1 MFCSRC
7 GTKNPENSA
16 NCYNCGQ
23 NMAKAPDRSLQNRT
37 GSLAETR
44 PLPTPKEFGRV
55 DVNGSVLIATEKEIS
70 FSGQTL
76 ATASITGIRF
86 GVYKHYVN
94 GIRTSQSYCIWLCE
108 ENKVMQ
114 IECAAGFLVSN
125 AKIEK
130 RYKDALAALWPAV
143 VVPIVSQCLEAL
155 AEGRGFWVG
164 DVNFDK
170 SGLLRLGQMGSI
182 AKGVASLW
190 SSVAGGESV
199 EQREKDYKFLSWADY
214 GGHNSSSGNIHL
226 FRDKKSWASF
236 SLRDTWN
243 AVCLDPIFSFLYED
257 GRLSKFVDR

>member
-1 MFCSRC
+1 
-7 GTKNPENSA
+7 
-16 NCYNCGQ
+16 
-23 NMAKAPDRSLQNRT
+23 MAKAPDRSLQNRT

-94 GIRTSQSYCIWLCE
+94 GLRTSQSYCIWLCE

-114 IECAAGFLVSN
+114 IECASGFLVSN

-190 SSVAGGESV
+190 SSVAGGKSI
-199 EQREKDYKFLSWADY
+199 EQREKHYKFLAWADY

>member
-76 ATASITGIRF
+76 ATSSITGIRF

-114 IECAAGFLVSN
+114 IECASGFLVSN

-190 SSVAGGESV
+190 SSVAGGKSV
-199 EQREKDYKFLSWADY
+199 EQREKDYKFLAWADY

>member
-94 GIRTSQSYCIWLCE
+94 GLRTSQSYCIWLCE

-114 IECAAGFLVSN
+114 IECASGFLVSN

-190 SSVAGGESV
+190 SSVAGGKSI
-199 EQREKDYKFLSWADY
+199 EQREKDYKFLAWADY

>member
-1 MFCSRC
+1 MFCARC

-16 NCYNCGQ
+16 HCYNCGQ
-23 NMAKAPDRSLQNRT
+23 NMAKVPDRSLQNRA
-37 GSLAETR
+37 GSLAEER

-55 DVNGSVLIATEKEIS
+55 DVNGSVLIATEKDIS
-70 FSGQTL
+70 FSGQSL

-94 GIRTSQSYCIWLCE
+94 GIRTSQSYCIWLCD

-114 IECAAGFLVSN
+114 IECASGFLVSN

-130 RYKDALAALWPAV
+130 RYKDVLAVLWPAV

-155 AEGRGFWVG
+155 AQGRSFTVG

-190 SSVAGGESV
+190 SSVAGGKSV
-199 EQREKDYKFLSWADY
+199 EQREKDYKFLAWADY

-226 FRDKKSWASF
+226 FRAKKSWASF

-243 AVCLDPIFSFLYED
+243 AVCLDPLFSYLYED
-257 GRLSKFVDR
+257 GRLWQIIKS

>member
-1 MFCSRC
+1 M
-7 GTKNPENSA
+7 
-16 NCYNCGQ
+16 
-23 NMAKAPDRSLQNRT
+23 
-37 GSLAETR
+37 
-44 PLPTPKEFGRV
+44 
-55 DVNGSVLIATEKEIS
+55 
-70 FSGQTL
+70 
-76 ATASITGIRF
+76 
-86 GVYKHYVN
+86 
-94 GIRTSQSYCIWLCE
+94 SQL
-108 ENKVMQ
+108 Q
-114 IECAAGFLVSN
+114 IECASGFLVSN

-130 RYKDALAALWPAV
+130 RYKDVLAVLWPAV

-155 AEGRGFWVG
+155 AQGRSFTVG

-190 SSVAGGESV
+190 SSVAGGKSV
-199 EQREKDYKFLSWADY
+199 EQREKDYKFLAWADY

-257 GRLSKFVDR
+257 GTLSKFV

>member
-1 MFCSRC
+1 
-7 GTKNPENSA
+7 
-16 NCYNCGQ
+16 
-23 NMAKAPDRSLQNRT
+23 MAKAPDRSLQNRT

-55 DVNGSVLIATEKEIS
+55 DVNGSVLIATEKGIS

-86 GVYKHYVN
+86 GVYKRYVN

-114 IECAAGFLVSN
+114 IECASGFLVSN

-130 RYKDALAALWPAV
+130 RYKDVLAALWPAV
-143 VVPIVSQCLEAL
+143 VVPMVSQCLEAL
-155 AEGRGFWVG
+155 AEGRSFTVG
-164 DVNFDK
+164 DVNFGR

-190 SSVAGGESV
+190 SSVAGGKSV
-199 EQREKDYKFLSWADY
+199 EQREKDHKFLAWADY

-243 AVCLDPIFSFLYED
+243 AVCLDPLFSYLYED
-257 GRLSKFVDR
+257 GRLWQIIKS